1 MLEAATSET
10 AAPCPKCRADMI
22 LAVVIPHPVTPQL
35 AKHTYLCAGCNQT
48 TTYIL
53 PVGSP
58 NDHAANADDPDGAA
72 DGPDGRRKATREDA
86 LAAPATIYDKDGSF
100 LWPCTVRDIS
110 RSGAR
115 LELFKEAA
123 LPQYFLLSLLP
134 DGSGRRLCSKV
145 WQLALIAGVR
155 FAEKQEPAEALA
167 KAGVSKHGP
176 RRQRCTGLPS
186 RRPQR

>member
-1 MLEAATSET
+1 MV
-10 AAPCPKCRADMI
+10 

-35 AKHTYLCAGCNQT
+35 AKHTYLCTGCNQT
-48 TTYIL
+48 KTYIL
-53 PVGSP
+53 PVDPPS
-58 NDHAANADDPDGAA
+58 ADDVTIADHPDS
-72 DGPDGRRKATREDA
+72 PGRRKDQREDA
-86 LAAPATIYDKDGSF
+86 LAAPATIYDKDGNF
-100 LWPCTVRDIS
+100 LLPCTVRDIS

-155 FAEKQEPAEALA
+155 FAEKQ
-167 KAGVSKHGP
+167 
-176 RRQRCTGLPS
+176 T
-186 RRPQR
+186 

>member
-1 MLEAATSET
+1 MV
-10 AAPCPKCRADMI
+10 

-35 AKHTYLCAGCNQT
+35 AKHTYLCTGCNQT
-48 TTYIL
+48 KTYIL
-53 PVGSP
+53 PVGAP
-58 NDHAANADDPDGAA
+58 ADDDVASPDG
-72 DGPDGRRKATREDA
+72 PPGRRKDARADA

-155 FAEKQEPAEALA
+155 FAEKP
-167 KAGVSKHGP
+167 
-176 RRQRCTGLPS
+176 TG
-186 RRPQR
+186 

>member
-1 MLEAATSET
+1 MT
-10 AAPCPKCRADMI
+10 

-48 TTYIL
+48 KTYIL
-53 PVGSP
+53 PVALP
-58 NDHAANADDPDGAA
+58 ADDDVANAGDPDRLARSE
-72 DGPDGRRKATREDA
+72 DGPNGRRKDTREDA

-100 LWPCTVRDIS
+100 LLPCTIRDIS

-115 LELFKEAA
+115 LELFKDAA

-155 FAEKQEPAEALA
+155 FAEKQ
-167 KAGVSKHGP
+167 
-176 RRQRCTGLPS
+176 TG
-186 RRPQR
+186 